1 MNSVVTAMTDDGM
14 HLDHSGKAYSMT
26 QLCDEFG
33 LTPRALRFYEQRKIL
48 APLRR
53 GATRVFT
60 HRDRARLQLVLR
72 GKRFGFTR
80 TEIKEMLDLYDAPGG
95 KEQQLRVA
103 LPRLQLQLKELQ
115 REHDELGI
123 VLVELEITCQEL
135 SAEIEQLSD

>member
-1 MNSVVTAMTDDGM
+1 MNSVVTTMTDDAE

-33 LTPRALRFYEQRKIL
+33 LTPRALRFYEQRKLL

-72 GKRFGFTR
+72 GKRFGFTL
-80 TEIKEMLDLYDAPGG
+80 TEIKEMLDMYDGPGG

-103 LPRLQLQLKELQ
+103 LPRLQLQLRELQ
-115 REHDELGI
+115 KEHEELGQ
-123 VLVELEITCQEL
+123 VLVELGDTCEEL
-135 SAEIEQLSD
+135 SAAMDELAD

>member
-1 MNSVVTAMTDDGM
+1 MNSVVTTMIDDAT
-14 HLDHSGKAYSMT
+14 HQDHGGKAYSMT

-33 LTPRALRFYEQRKIL
+33 LTPRALRFYEQRKLL

-72 GKRFGFTR
+72 GKRFGFTL
-80 TEIKEMLDLYDAPGG
+80 TEIKEMLDMYDAPGG

-103 LPRLQLQLKELQ
+103 LPRLQLQLRELHKEH
-115 REHDELGI
+115 EELGQ
-123 VLVELEITCQEL
+123 VLVELGDTCEEL
-135 SAEIEQLSD
+135 SAAMDKLAD

>member
-1 MNSVVTAMTDDGM
+1 MNSVVTTLTDDAK
-14 HLDHSGKAYSMT
+14 HQDHSAKAYSMT

-33 LTPRALRFYEQRKIL
+33 LTPRALRFYEQRKLL

-72 GKRFGFTR
+72 GKRFGFTL
-80 TEIKEMLDLYDAPGG
+80 TEIREMLDMYDAPGG
-95 KEQQLRVA
+95 KEQQLRTA

-115 REHDELGI
+115 KEHEELGQ
-123 VLVELEITCQEL
+123 VLVELEATCQEL
-135 SAEIEQLSD
+135 PAAMDQLAD